1 MTMRFKFIYILF
13 LFLLSSFVKSQDSE
27 KITIIGNNTGIT
39 EITLKDARDVFKGKK
54 TFWKNTEQVIIVLPA
69 SKSKNADIIATEIFQ
84 TSVSGMQKYW
94 LALVFQGRANPPVF
108 VQNTREAVD
117 YVSKN
122 PGAIAVVY
130 CKESDL
136 SSSTIIKLK

>member
-1 MTMRFKFIYILF
+1 MKYKYIYILI
-13 LFLLSSFVKSQDSE
+13 LFLLCSFVKSQDIE
-27 KITIIGNNTGIT
+27 KVMIIGNNTGIS

-54 TFWKNTEQVIIVLPA
+54 SFWKNKEQVIIVLPA

-108 VQNTREAVD
+108 VQNTREAID

-136 SSSTIIKLK
+136 SSSSIIKLK

>member
-1 MTMRFKFIYILF
+1 MKYKYIYIFF
-13 LFLLSSFVKSQDSE
+13 LSLLCSFVKSQDSE
-27 KITIIGNNTGIT
+27 KVMIIGNNTGIS

-54 TFWKNTEQVIIVLPA
+54 SFWKNKEQVIIVLPA

-108 VQNTREAVD
+108 VQNTREAID

-136 SSSTIIKLK
+136 SSSSIIKLK